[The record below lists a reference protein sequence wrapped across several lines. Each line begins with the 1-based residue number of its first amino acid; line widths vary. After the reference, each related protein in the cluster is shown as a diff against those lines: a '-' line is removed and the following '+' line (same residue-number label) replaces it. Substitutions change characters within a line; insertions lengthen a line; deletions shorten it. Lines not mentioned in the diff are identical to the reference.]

1 MNDQGPS
8 RVLVCRLP
16 VPGEPAP
23 SYWGAE
29 TFAAELYAGF
39 EECRAVQDLV
49 GMRQTF
55 YVLARYYGRTLAIL
69 RQSLLTG
76 AQPLITSAL
85 NNLVTLHRYLHRM
98 YEVAL
103 SQVPVVI
110 TLDRESRRRLLPDLV
125 MEVLEDAVVP
135 LDPATVA
142 RRVNDLRVIAPS
154 GVAVVSR
161 VLGDL
166 VAKGY
171 ALPETDGRFVH
182 ARRVY
187 RPLNLDREGLRALL
201 GERLYAE
208 FVQGGFSGLSDLV
221 ARKKSFLQFFERF
234 AGCGAGMADRFIAV
248 STELLEV
255 PGAVQDLRPWRPT
268 DLIGSTLPR
277 PYQREVFAIFR
288 GFGYQG
294 QVIEAPTGS
303 GKTLIGMLCILDWIR
318 TLSPG
323 ETVLVLVPTVN
334 YQRQWVGELCYAHAG
349 LHLPPDA
356 VFAGTPAELEAELTR
371 SGSAP
376 AVLVITYNS
385 LAQIGSPIGKG
396 GFDAG
401 SIEVFLQGNGVQ
413 YVILDEVHKVVEGT
427 HSVSTSIGG
436 LLVEW
441 LRDASLR
448 GLIGFSGT
456 VVAYR
461 ARLARIGLDLVHVV
475 PPVGLI
481 AAGFVAPFAEYGV
494 PFAYSD
500 RERRIVD
507 LVNAYSEALVRY
519 AALLTAPWL
528 TAAFSRV
535 PMDLRVRIGR
545 DLLDLYP
552 GRPDRDEALE
562 ARFRRWE
569 ESARVGVAEAPM
581 IAILLVALD
590 LSDEGL
596 VKVAVANRSD
606 LERGAAMTEYMNLI
620 DEISGIL
627 GELASL
633 VHGNG
638 VPGKLRVDGLGTR
651 PVGDALLGQPDLS
664 AARRVARA
672 KEILASTIAGL
683 APVVRSAFYRMG
695 EGRVDSIRAVIRAE
709 RSVRPV
715 TGVIVF
721 DTAKRIR
728 WQGGIANPGFAG
740 VGGLF
745 AQLVG
750 TEFTPMAATSTE
762 LYLPWS
768 ETDPLPIRIAGIVR
782 GSIMAGEL
790 EEALFGL
797 VLTGVEIPEDGRI
810 LLRRSLAEL
819 VRGYAAGHPR
829 VKAPRPAEFQRKV
842 LGRFRRALKKAV
854 PPEAADRLIERLRPE
869 NHHLRRWITEFFRY
883 AMIARRFDEARTA
896 EFRGVD
902 GVVQPFFVVQMPVG
916 EEKQLMYDLVARVVD
931 DESIPVDVVIVS
943 SWARTGWNVIT
954 PNVLIDATAT
964 RQVTAWQQ
972 LRGRAMRSSR
982 SWTGDAYEQVAD
994 LLDLRG
1000 STACPGLQPDAL
1012 EDETAGP
1019 VPSSAGPSRDEREE
1033 LAADLMLSRNKVTH
1047 VYELVKAYGSAA
1059 QVIRDRRTKVW
1070 RRTESIAA
1078 KHAREY
1084 AVNGWTGEYGTG
1096 EAHAPL
1102 ISPGDPRQN
1111 TPDQLREY
1119 LASELQGQDR
1129 RIVLGWIRAAGAG
1142 RDA

>member
-1 MNDQGPS
+1 MNDQTPS

-16 VPGEPAP
+16 VPGGPVP
-23 SYWGAE
+23 SYWEAG

-39 EECRAVQDLV
+39 EEYRAVQDLT

-55 YVLARYYGRTLAIL
+55 YVLARYYGRTCAIL

-85 NNLVTLHRYLHRM
+85 NNLVTLHRFLHRM
-98 YEVAL
+98 YEVAP

-125 MEVLEDAVVP
+125 MEVLEEAVVP

-142 RRVNDLRVIAPS
+142 RRVNDLHVIAPA
-154 GVAVVSR
+154 GGAVVSG
-161 VLGDL
+161 VLDDL
-166 VAKGY
+166 VVKGY
-171 ALPETDGRFVH
+171 ALHEAGGLFVH

-208 FVQGGFSGLSDLV
+208 FVQGGFPGLSDLV

-234 AGCGAGMADRFIAV
+234 AGCGADMADRFVAV

-255 PGAVQDLRPWRPT
+255 PGSVQDLSPWRPV

-277 PYQREVFAIFR
+277 PYQREAFAIFR

-303 GKTLIGMLCILDWIR
+303 GKTLIGMLCIQDWLR

-323 ETVLVLVPTVN
+323 ETILVLVPTVN

-356 VFAGTPAELEAELTR
+356 VFAGTPAELKAELTR
-371 SGSAP
+371 SGFAP
-376 AVLVITYNS
+376 AVLVVTYNS
-385 LAQIGSPIGKG
+385 LAQIGSPVGKG

-413 YVILDEVHKVVEGT
+413 YVVLDEVHKLVEGM
-427 HSVSTSIGG
+427 HLVSTAIAG

-441 LRDASLR
+441 LRDTSLR

-456 VVAYR
+456 VVAFR
-461 ARLARIGLDLVHVV
+461 VRLARIGLDLVHVV
-475 PPVGLI
+475 PPAGLI

-500 RERRIVD
+500 RERRIVG
-507 LVNAYSEALVRY
+507 LVNAYTAALVRY

-528 TAAFSRV
+528 TAAFGRV
-535 PMDLRVRIGR
+535 PMDLRVRIGKN
-545 DLLDLYP
+545 LLDLYP

-581 IAILLVALD
+581 ITILQIALD
-590 LSDEGL
+590 LSDEEL
-596 VKVAVANRSD
+596 VAAAVADRSD
-606 LERGAAMTEYMNLI
+606 PEPEIAMTEFLRLL
-620 DEISGIL
+620 DEISGIRS
-627 GELASL
+627 ELTLL
-633 VHGNG
+633 VRGDG
-638 VPGKLRVDGLGTR
+638 VAEKLRAEGFGSR
-651 PVGDALLGQPDLS
+651 PAGEALLVPPDLG
-664 AARRVARA
+664 AARRVAWA

-683 APVVRSAFYRMG
+683 TPVVRSAFYRMG

-715 TGVIVF
+715 PGVIVF

-728 WQGGIANPGFAG
+728 WQGGIANPGYAG

-745 AQLVG
+745 AQMIG

-762 LYLPWS
+762 IYLPWS
-768 ETDPLPIRIAGIVR
+768 ETDPLPARIAGIVR

-797 VLTGVEIPEDGRI
+797 VLAGVKVSEEGRL

-819 VRGYAAGHPR
+819 VREYTEGHPR
-829 VKAPRPAEFQRKV
+829 VQAPRPAEFQRKV
-842 LGRFRRALKKAV
+842 LGRFRRALKKTV
-854 PPEAADRLIERLRPE
+854 SPEAGDLLRERLRPE
-869 NHHLRRWITEFFRY
+869 DHHLRRWIAEFFRY

-896 EFRGVD
+896 ELRGTD
-902 GVVQPFFVVQMPVG
+902 GAVRLFFVVQMPVG

-1000 STACPGLQPDAL
+1000 STAGPGLPLDVSG
-1012 EDETAGP
+1012 DETVRPASP
-1019 VPSSAGPSRDEREE
+1019 SAGLSRGEREE

-1059 QVIRDRRTKVW
+1059 QVTRDRRTKVW
-1070 RRTESIAA
+1070 RRTDVIAA

-1084 AVNGWTGEYGTG
+1084 AVNGRTGEYGTG
-1096 EAHAPL
+1096 ESHAPL

-1142 RDA
+1142 EDA

>member
-1 MNDQGPS
+1 MNDQAPS
-8 RVLVCRLP
+8 RVLVCQLP
-16 VPGEPAP
+16 VPGKPAT
-23 SYWGAE
+23 SYWEAG
-29 TFAAELYAGF
+29 TFAAELYAEF
-39 EECRAVQDLV
+39 EEYREAHDLV
-49 GMRQTF
+49 GMRRAF
-55 YVLARYYGRTLAIL
+55 YILARYYGRTLAIL

-76 AQPLITSAL
+76 AQPVITSAL
-85 NNLVTLHRYLHRM
+85 NNLVILHRTLHQM
-98 YEVAL
+98 YEVAPA
-103 SQVPVVI
+103 QVPVVV

-142 RRVNDLRVIAPS
+142 RRVNDLHVIAPAR
-154 GVAVVSR
+154 VAVVS
-161 VLGDL
+161 VSLDDL

-171 ALPETDGRFVH
+171 AHREEGGLFAH

-187 RPLNLDREGLRALL
+187 RPLNLDREGLGALL

-208 FVQGGFSGLSDLV
+208 FVQGGFPGLLDLV

-234 AGCGAGMADRFIAV
+234 AGCGAEMADLFIAA
-248 STELLEV
+248 SIELLEV
-255 PGAVQDLRPWRPT
+255 PGSARELRPWRST

-277 PYQREVFAIFR
+277 PYQREAFVIFR

-303 GKTLIGMLCILDWIR
+303 GKTLIGMLCIQDWLR

-334 YQRQWVGELCYAHAG
+334 YQRQWVGELCYAHTG
-349 LHLPPDA
+349 LQLPPDA
-356 VFAGTPAELEAELTR
+356 VFTGTPAELEAEQAR
-371 SGSAP
+371 SGFAP
-376 AVLVITYNS
+376 AVLVITYS
-385 LAQIGSPIGKG
+385 ALARIGSPVGKG

-413 YVILDEVHKVVEGT
+413 YVILDEVHKLVEGMQ
-427 HSVSTSIGG
+427 SVSTAIAG

-441 LRDASLR
+441 LRDTSLR

-461 ARLARIGLDLVHVV
+461 ARLARVGLELVHVI
-475 PPVGLI
+475 PPTGLI
-481 AAGFVAPFAEYGV
+481 AAGFIAPFAEYGV

-500 RERRIVD
+500 RERQIVA
-507 LVNAYSEALVRY
+507 LVNAYTAALVRY
-519 AALLTAPWL
+519 AVLLTAPWL
-528 TAAFSRV
+528 TAAFARV

-545 DLLDLYP
+545 NLLDLYP

-569 ESARVGVAEAPM
+569 EVTRVGVSEAP
-581 IAILLVALD
+581 IITILQVALD

-596 VKVAVANRSD
+596 VAAAVADRSD
-606 LERGAAMTEYMNLI
+606 LERETAMTVFRGLL
-620 DEISGIL
+620 DELARIRN
-627 GELASL
+627 ELASL
-633 VHGNG
+633 VRGDG
-638 VPGKLRVDGLGTR
+638 VAGRLRAEGFGIR
-651 PVGDALLGQPDLS
+651 PVGEVLLWPPDLS
-664 AARRVARA
+664 AARRLVRT
-672 KEILASTIAGL
+672 KDLFASTIAGL
-683 APVVRSAFYRMG
+683 TPVVRSAFYRMG

-728 WQGGIANPGFAG
+728 WQEGVASPGYAG

-745 AQLVG
+745 AQLIG
-750 TEFTPMAATSTE
+750 AEFTPMAATSTE
-762 LYLPWS
+762 IYLPWS
-768 ETDPLPIRIAGIVR
+768 ETDSLPARIAGIVR

-790 EEALFGL
+790 EEALLEL
-797 VLTGVEIPEDGRI
+797 VLVGVEVPEEGRM
-810 LLRRSLAEL
+810 LLRRSLAGL
-819 VRGYAAGHPR
+819 VREYAEGHSL
-829 VKAPRPAEFQRKV
+829 VQAPRPAEFQRKV
-842 LGRFRRALKKAV
+842 LGRFRRDLKQAV
-854 PPEAADRLIERLRPE
+854 SPEAADRLRERLRPE
-869 NHHLRRWITEFFRY
+869 NHHLRRWIDEFFRY
-883 AMIARRFDEARTA
+883 AMMARRFDEARPA
-896 EFRGVD
+896 ELRGAD
-902 GVVQPFFVVQMPVG
+902 GMIRPFFVVQMPVG
-916 EEKQLMYDLVARVVD
+916 EEKQLMYDLVARIVD
-931 DESIPVDVVIVS
+931 DESVPVDVVIVS

-994 LLDLRG
+994 LLDLPG
-1000 STACPGLQPDAL
+1000 STALSGLPLDAL
-1012 EDETAGP
+1012 RDEM
-1019 VPSSAGPSRDEREE
+1019 VRSATTSADLSRDEREQ
-1033 LAADLMLSRNKVTH
+1033 LATELMLTRNKVTH
-1047 VYELVKAYGSAA
+1047 VYELVKAYGSTA
-1059 QVIRDRRTKVW
+1059 QVTQDRRTKVW
-1070 RRTESIAA
+1070 RRTDVIAA
-1078 KHAREY
+1078 KHALEY
-1084 AVNGWTGEYGTG
+1084 AVNGWTGAYGTG

-1111 TPDQLREY
+1111 TPDELREY
-1119 LASELQGQDR
+1119 LAGELQGQDR
-1129 RIVLGWIRAAGAG
+1129 RIVLGWIRAAGA
-1142 RDA
+1142 REDT